1 MNFSELSQE
10 DKDAWSE
17 TMLDHPYS
25 VEEWMEARQAL
36 LSLLQK
42 DTRETKEQALRAYIA
57 CCAEA
62 MSGMSPPAP
71 LASSVEEFYSLYGMD
86 ESEINEP
93 A

>member
-1 MNFSELSQE
+1 
-10 DKDAWSE
+10 
-17 TMLDHPYS
+17 
-25 VEEWMEARQAL
+25 
-36 LSLLQK
+36 LQK

-86 ESEINEP
+86 ESEKNEP